1 MITNPALSEA
11 PCAFETASA
20 GPDDFKPND
29 TPGAICASG
38 HHDRCHLSRIPN
50 QTGAVA
56 IKEFSDRLRSGWV
69 IVCALVWLGAI
80 GLTSLF
86 GLVQIG
92 RIGIQGYDRTVASLL
107 SLVQY
112 LVPLLGLL
120 LGHDLLVAEREERT
134 LSFLIACG
142 VARGRV
148 LMGKFLGGAL
158 ALAFPLV
165 LGFLIV
171 GTVIALSAKDH
182 NIFPFFVLA
191 LSGLGLGLV
200 FLAAGL
206 AISAICRTRVQ
217 ALVCALLTWCVAVF
231 AFDLVA
237 MGLVVT
243 LNSTQAAREIE
254 QATDAT
260 HVISVADMHKAFEGV
275 DNAAERLISKRTQNV
290 AVWLALNPV
299 DVFRALNLP
308 KSTGVS
314 VPGWL
319 AGLSICSWLAGSL
332 GFAAWKFR
340 RIDL

>member
-1 MITNPALSEA
+1 MIFEPAVAEASDCLATVPPSQGNSEA
-11 PCAFETASA
+11 SAPPRTRFEGDHVVRS
-20 GPDDFKPND
+20 PVER
-29 TPGAICASG
+29 S
-38 HHDRCHLSRIPN
+38 SN
-50 QTGAVA
+50 QIGV
-56 IKEFSDRLRSGWV
+56 IVVKEFSERLRSGWV

-86 GLVQIG
+86 GLMQIG

-107 SLVQY
+107 NLAQY
-112 LVPLLGLL
+112 LVPLLALL
-120 LGHDLLVAEREERT
+120 LGHDLVLAEREERT

-148 LMGKFLGGAL
+148 LLGKFLGGAL
-158 ALAFPLV
+158 ALAFPLI
-165 LGFLIV
+165 LGFLIA
-171 GTVIALSAKDH
+171 GTAIGLSAKDH
-182 NIFPFFVLA
+182 NVFPFLVLA
-191 LSGLGLGLV
+191 ISGLGLGLV
-200 FLAAGL
+200 FLAVGL

-243 LNSTQAAREIE
+243 LNSTQAAREVE

-260 HVISVADMHKAFEGV
+260 HVTSVADMHRAFEGA
-275 DNAAERLISKRTQNV
+275 DNTEEHLITKRTQNV

-308 KSTGVS
+308 KSADVS

-319 AGLSICSWLAGSL
+319 VGLSSFSWLAGSL
-332 GFAAWKFR
+332 VFAARRFR
-340 RIDL
+340 HIDL